1 MSRNPP
7 VTVLMPCFNGGP
19 YLRPAIESILHQTH
33 RDFEF
38 LIIND
43 CSSDNSLETI
53 RSFGDARIRVHT
65 NAQNLGQTKS
75 LNVGLKLARG
85 KYVVINDAD
94 DLSLPE
100 RIEKQLHFM
109 LHNKNCAAVGGACY
123 IMDRSG
129 RIKRTFNK
137 PVDPRRITLQILS
150 DTPLVHGSVMMN
162 REIILGRGGYNEE
175 FRICQD
181 YELWSS
187 LIRDGV
193 RVGNIPDVLAVI
205 RPYMDSIS
213 FKESD
218 AQTQENGRTILS
230 NVKALTGMSIA
241 TEEAIRQRL
250 FFFAPQVLTMADFWK
265 AADLFRKEYERLNP
279 VCGADEGFVREDLKR
294 RMIKPYSK
302 MAMAKLDA
310 GDLAEAR
317 RYAGAYLRGYGFSLI
332 PFLLWTMSHVGP
344 RSLHVSLQVHGQ
356 LQHLKATIKRFLLI

>member
-1 MSRNPP
+1 
-7 VTVLMPCFNGGP
+7 MPCFNGGP

-43 CSSDNSLETI
+43 CSTDDSLETI
-53 RSFGDARIRVHT
+53 RSFGDPRIRVHT
-65 NAQNLGQTKS
+65 NERNMGQTKS
-75 LNVGLKLARG
+75 LNVGLQLARG

-94 DLSLPE
+94 DLSLPG
-100 RIEKQLHFM
+100 RIEQQLQFM
-109 LHNKNCAAVGGACY
+109 LRNEDCAVVGGACY

-129 RIKRTFNK
+129 RITRLFNK

-162 REIILGRGGYNEE
+162 RAIILGRGGYNED

-187 LIRDGV
+187 LVRDGV
-193 RVGNIPDVLAVI
+193 RIGNMPDVLAVI
-205 RPYMDSIS
+205 RHYMDSIS

-218 AQTQENGRTILS
+218 AQTQENGRTILA
-230 NVKALTGMSIA
+230 NVAALTGMSIT

-250 FFFAPQVLTMADFWK
+250 FFFAPQVLSVTAFRK
-265 AADLFRKEYERLNP
+265 AADLFRKEYEQLNP
-279 VCGADEGFVREDLKR
+279 VCGADEGFVRQDLKR

-302 MAMAKLDA
+302 MAMAKFEE

-317 RYAGAYLRGYGFSLI
+317 RCAGAYLSGYGFSLI

-344 RSLHVSLQVHGQ
+344 RTFHASLHAHGK
-356 LQHLKATIKRFLLI
+356 LQHLKATIKRFLHI